1 MFPCGLFYST
11 RQQRSVNSLIRGKK
25 AIHVPVLDL
34 IQHLTIRQYTCC
46 VCKSK
51 LWRHCQTEGYIIN
64 HHFPFKMGFL
74 FFFSWKKKGF
84 PFFLLGI
91 FTRFCRKIKQNTLK
105 LRGFDITVSQFV
117 FRSISNSSLGSKL
130 WWYKLTIW
138 HKRALS
144 N

>member
-11 RQQRSVNSLIRGKK
+11 RQQRSVNSLITGKK

-64 HHFPFKMGFL
+64 HHFPFKME
-74 FFFSWKKKGF
+74 F
-84 PFFLLGI
+84 PFLHGI
-91 FTRFCRKIKQNTLK
+91 FTRFCPKIMESTVKLQWLSRKFTFIQLFSQLCMCYHNVTSKIVIDLCNFYQN
-105 LRGFDITVSQFV
+105 
-117 FRSISNSSLGSKL
+117 
-130 WWYKLTIW
+130 YK
-138 HKRALS
+138 
-144 N
+144 